1 MTDGS
6 SKSFTV
12 YNGEKGNTGAKGD
25 DGADGKD
32 GTTLSDSTI
41 TTINSLVES
50 TIGSGY
56 GSILCGD
63 SNDKLTGIGAS
74 GASVDNSGN
83 INASAFYETSD
94 ENLKWFT
101 GEIPVDFEQLKTIPK
116 QYFV

>member
-1 MTDGS
+1 MTNGS

-12 YNGEKGNTGAKGD
+12 YNGAKGD
-25 DGADGKD
+25 PGAAGSNGTDGKD
-32 GTTLSDSTI
+32 GTTLPDSTI
-41 TTINSLVES
+41 TTIDSLVES

-56 GSILCGD
+56 GSILCGE

-74 GASVDNSGN
+74 GATVDGSGN